1 MIKEKF
7 ENWTKID
14 WPGNEELGYKCW
26 VKGIG
31 KKKRVYVGIGDFL
44 TVCFSYGPYSHRSFS
59 STRWRPNGI
68 VSELKMMEAIDSVN
82 GVGDKFLKLN
92 IEPDLPRYEVT
103 HKYNYPER
111 FIFSGEVADV
121 SPSFQ
126 LRESAERVAKE
137 RNLTVKEIKP
147 N

>member
-1 MIKEKF
+1 
-7 ENWTKID
+7 
-14 WPGNEELGYKCW
+14 
-26 VKGIG
+26 
-31 KKKRVYVGIGDFL
+31 
-44 TVCFSYGPYSHRSFS
+44 
-59 STRWRPNGI
+59 
-68 VSELKMMEAIDSVN
+68 MEAIDSVN

-103 HKYNYPER
+103 HKYNYLER
-111 FIFSGEVADV
+111 FMFSGEVTDV

-147 N
+147 S